1 MSESDD
7 ARDAS
12 ASPTPSASSTS
23 PVSPLVAKVV
33 AGVQGGI
40 TALYLSLV
48 GFVVAPRLFDGV
60 ALGTT
65 KPVAAVAV
73 LVGFAAGYRWV
84 SRRRPVD
91 EASARRA
98 TARRGAVVVHLL
110 VLGFALPFVVRGSF
124 ALSGRPVVLLFPL
137 FDVAVAYAL
146 ALVVSYGLV
155 YGLGVRL
162 FPDSNPATDTDL
174 QE

>member
-1 MSESDD
+1 MSESDER
-7 ARDAS
+7 A
-12 ASPTPSASSTS
+12 P
-23 PVSPLVAKVV
+23 PLVARVV
-33 AGVQGGI
+33 AGVQGAV

-48 GFVVAPRLFDGV
+48 GLLVAPRLLDGV

-65 KPVAAVAV
+65 RPVAAVAV
-73 LVGFAAGYRWV
+73 LVGFAAGYWWA

-91 EASARRA
+91 GASARRA
-98 TARRGAVVVHLL
+98 TARRAAVVVHLL
-110 VLGFALPFVVRGSF
+110 VLGFALPFAVRGLF

-146 ALVVSYGLV
+146 TLVASYGLV

-162 FPDSNPATDTDL
+162 FPDTEPDTDTDADSDSAL
-174 QE
+174 DTDL